1 MIRGLL
7 YTALTTLLL
16 AGCSSDSGDTPAAS
30 SAPTPPSDVAA
41 ERIAET
47 KVRVTWSDR
56 SDSESGFTVW
66 VRAEGETAPRKIGFT
81 ARNVESYTVD
91 GGLEQDKTYTFG
103 VCADGRKGSS
113 EIVYAPALRLE
124 DLTSPGVAF
133 VGEATVTESCIAF
146 RYAPR
151 NTEGARNVACGICW
165 SADRTPTVE
174 DTRQDGPALDGT
186 RPVMQVISN
195 VLLEYGRPYR
205 FRAYLRANNE
215 VRYSEEIVASLG
227 KEPEAIKLNWKKLDT
242 SSLPAD
248 ISVYETT
255 DKVGGHNFHAWYA
268 VADVSKGAV
277 ELRVNVPASKAT
289 IDTQAASF
297 GGDCCVMTNAGY
309 FYASDHVGIAVVD
322 SSPIGFIPDMR
333 GSLRSQDEEY
343 NVMYHATRGIF
354 GVTADG
360 KPGVYW
366 VGTSGSNYYFDRPLP
381 SVRGEA
387 KYAGVSTVNPTKPV
401 SWSPRYAISAGP
413 VLLKDGKCP
422 FDFTETSKGK
432 EYYLNNY
439 EIIPYDIFGPAVSPD
454 RTAVGHMADGRVV
467 LFICDGRI
475 AASGGATLT
484 ELARILRGIGCTD
497 ALNLDGGGSTGMMVG
512 TQHVNY
518 HSDENRAVKS
528 TIGFFRKK

>member
-1 MIRGLL
+1 MIRRLL
-7 YTALTTLLL
+7 FTVLATAMLAACSESEGGQTPQSTL
-16 AGCSSDSGDTPAAS
+16 
-30 SAPTPPSDVAA
+30 TPPSDVAA
-41 ERIAET
+41 ERIGDT
-47 KVRVTWSDR
+47 KVRVTWHDK
-56 SDSESGFTVW
+56 SDSENGFTVW
-66 VRAEGETAPRKIGFT
+66 MRTGDETSPCKIGFT

-91 GGLEQDKTYTFG
+91 SGLELDKTYRFG

-113 EIVYAPALRLE
+113 EIVYAPALELE
-124 DLTSPGVAF
+124 DLTSPGIAF
-133 VGEATVTESCIAF
+133 VGESTATESCIAF

-151 NTEGARNVACGICW
+151 NTAQARNVSCGICW
-165 SADRTPTVE
+165 SADHTPTVE
-174 DTRQDGPALDGT
+174 DMRQDGPALDGT
-186 RPVMQVISN
+186 QPVMQVISN

-205 FRAYLRANNE
+205 FRAYVRADNKTY
-215 VRYSEEIVASLG
+215 YSDEIVASLG
-227 KEPEAIKLNWKKLDT
+227 TEPEAIKLTWKKLDMPT
-242 SSLPAD
+242 LPSE

-268 VADVSKGAV
+268 VADVTGSV
-277 ELRVNVPASKAT
+277 ELRVSVPDAKAT
-289 IDTQAASF
+289 IDKQSASF
-297 GGDCCVMTNAGY
+297 GGDCYVMTNAGY
-309 FYASDHVGIAVVD
+309 FYSSDHVGIAVVD
-322 SSPIGFIPDMR
+322 SRSIGYIPDMR
-333 GSLRSQDEEY
+333 GSLRTQDAEY
-343 NVMYHATRGIF
+343 QVMYHATRGIF
-354 GVTADG
+354 GVGADG

-366 VGTSGSNYYFDRPLP
+366 TETNGSNYYYDRPLP

-387 KYAGVSTVNPTKPV
+387 KYGGVSTSNPAKPLG
-401 SWSPRYAISAGP
+401 WSPHYAISAGP

-422 FDFTETSKGK
+422 FDFTLTEKGT

-439 EIIPYDIFGPAVSPD
+439 EIIPYDIFGPTVSPD
-454 RTAVGHMADGRVV
+454 RTAVGHLADGRVV

-484 ELARILRGIGCTD
+484 QLARILRGIGCTD